1 MEENETEWS
10 TGSSAEQSEA
20 KDNETQ
26 QSGVFGSGAMRRIV
40 KCSGAECFKAE
51 RSRAEENETKRSG
64 VFGGKAERS
73 GAKRR
78 IMKRSRAEC
87 FEAKQS
93 GG

>member
-40 KCSGAECFKAE
+40 KCSGAYFFKA
-51 RSRAEENETKRSG
+51 
-64 VFGGKAERS
+64 
-73 GAKRR
+73 
-78 IMKRSRAEC
+78 
-87 FEAKQS
+87 
-93 GG
+93 